1 MKETIFIC
9 APQVQRIGRT
19 RAVFLAPPGCGVG
32 PVSEAR
38 LRGLLE
44 TEHVFRRAAEP
55 HDPTGLG
62 LSFSADDLPRAV
74 EGVSRRSPGVA
85 SLPIQLRQASYGVE
99 VRTRDEDAGDP
110 GWTDDAAAEL
120 KRNLLV
126 ANCFFGS
133 GEDHICIR
141 SLQHLVHCRG

>member
-1 MKETIFIC
+1 M
-9 APQVQRIGRT
+9 
-19 RAVFLAPPGCGVG
+19 
-32 PVSEAR
+32 
-38 LRGLLE
+38 
-44 TEHVFRRAAEP
+44 
-55 HDPTGLG
+55 
-62 LSFSADDLPRAV
+62 

-85 SLPIQLRQASYGVE
+85 SLPLQLRQASQGVE

-133 GEDHICIR
+133 GEGHVCIR